1 MASSQLFSHRPFPL
15 FLLPLFFLL
24 LLLLCFFPPNQNH
37 FPFFISQNIPFFH
50 LPKHPPPQLAPAA
63 APSSVEP
70 PPRQSSGHK
79 KWSGRVE
86 KIEEDLA
93 RARAAI
99 REAIVKRNYTSE
111 RAESFIP
118 RGRVYRNAYAFH
130 QSHIEMVKRFKVWA
144 YKEGEQP
151 LVHDGPMK
159 HIYSIEGHFIDEMD
173 GGKSPFSA
181 RHPDEAH
188 VFFLPISIVFIV
200 DYIYK
205 PITTYARD
213 RLVRIFTDYVNVVAD
228 KYPYWNR
235 SRGAD
240 HFMASCHDWAP
251 ETTKEDPNLFKYFIR
266 VLCNANTSEGFN
278 PMRDASLP
286 EINLPPSFQ
295 LNLPRLGQPIEK
307 RSILAFFA
315 GGAHGFI
322 RQILIEHWKDKDDEI
337 QVHEYLPRGQNY
349 DELIGRSRFCL
360 CPSGYEVASP
370 RLVEAIHGGCV
381 PVIISDYY
389 SLPFDDVLDWSK
401 FSLRIPS
408 GRIPEIKTIL
418 KGVSPVKYSKLQR
431 GVMKVQRHFE
441 VHRPAKP
448 FDVFHMV
455 LHSVWLR
462 RLNIKLSH

>member
-1 MASSQLFSHRPFPL
+1 
-15 FLLPLFFLL
+15 
-24 LLLLCFFPPNQNH
+24 
-37 FPFFISQNIPFFH
+37 
-50 LPKHPPPQLAPAA
+50 
-63 APSSVEP
+63 
-70 PPRQSSGHK
+70 
-79 KWSGRVE
+79 
-86 KIEEDLA
+86 
-93 RARAAI
+93 
-99 REAIVKRNYTSE
+99 
-111 RAESFIP
+111 
-118 RGRVYRNAYAFH
+118 
-130 QSHIEMVKRFKVWA
+130 MVKRFKVWT

-159 HIYSIEGHFIDEMD
+159 NIYSIEGHFIDEMD
-173 GGKSPFSA
+173 SGKSPFSA
-181 RHPDEAH
+181 QNPDEAH
-188 VFFLPISIVFIV
+188 VFFLPVSIAYIIE
-200 DYIYK
+200 YIYT

-213 RLVRIFTDYVNVVAD
+213 RLIRIFKDYATVVANR
-228 KYPYWNR
+228 YPYWNR
-235 SRGAD
+235 TRGAD

-251 ETTKEDPNLFKYFIR
+251 DITQADPDLFKYLIR

-278 PMRDASLP
+278 PVRDASLP
-286 EINLPPSFQ
+286 EINLPANFQ
-295 LNLPRLGQPIEK
+295 LNLSRSGQPPEN

-322 RQILIEHWKDKDDEI
+322 RKMLFEHWKDKDDEI
-337 QVHEYLPRGQNY
+337 QVHEYLHKGQNY
-349 DELIGRSRFCL
+349 GEFISRSRFCL

-370 RLVEAIHGGCV
+370 RLVEAIQGGCV

-408 GRIPEIKTIL
+408 KRIPEIKKIL
-418 KGVSPVKYSKLQR
+418 KGISPAKYLKLQQ

-462 RLNIKLSH
+462 RLNIRPSH

>member
-1 MASSQLFSHRPFPL
+1 M
-15 FLLPLFFLL
+15 
-24 LLLLCFFPPNQNH
+24 
-37 FPFFISQNIPFFH
+37 
-50 LPKHPPPQLAPAA
+50 
-63 APSSVEP
+63 
-70 PPRQSSGHK
+70 
-79 KWSGRVE
+79 
-86 KIEEDLA
+86 IEEGLA
-93 RARAAI
+93 EARAAI
-99 REAIVKRNYTSE
+99 RQAIVTRNYTSE
-111 RAESFIP
+111 KEESFIP

-130 QSHIEMVKRFKVWA
+130 QSHIEMKKRLKIWT

-173 GGKSPFSA
+173 SGKSPFSA
-181 RHPDEAH
+181 HDPEEAH
-188 VFFLPISIVFIV
+188 VFFLPISIVYIV

-213 RLVRIFTDYVNVVAD
+213 RLVRIFTDYVRVVAN

-235 SRGAD
+235 TRGAD
-240 HFMASCHDWAP
+240 HFMVSCHDWAP
-251 ETTKEDPNLFKYFIR
+251 EVTKEDPNLFKYFIR

-286 EINLPPSFQ
+286 EINLPPTFH
-295 LNLPRLGQPIEK
+295 LNLPRSGQPPQN

-322 RQILIEHWKDKDDEI
+322 RHVLMQHWKDKDDEI
-337 QVHEYLPRGQNY
+337 QVHEYLPPAKNY
-349 DELIGRSRFCL
+349 TELIDRSKFCL

-401 FSLRIPS
+401 FSMRIPS
-408 GRIPEIKTIL
+408 ERIPEIKKIL
-418 KGVSPVKYSKLQR
+418 RGVSMKKYLKLQR

-441 VHRPAKP
+441 IHRPAKA
-448 FDVFHMV
+448 FDMFHMV

-462 RLNIKLSH
+462 RLNVKLTH

>member
-1 MASSQLFSHRPFPL
+1 MASSHRLPL
-15 FLLPLFFLL
+15 FLLPPLL
-24 LLLLCFFPPNQNH
+24 LLLLFLFRPNYHNPFPL
-37 FPFFISQNIPFFH
+37 IITQNIPFFH
-50 LPKHPPPQLAPAA
+50 PSKHPPP
-63 APSSVEP
+63 P
-70 PPRQSSGHK
+70 PPPPPSADKR
-79 KWSGRVE
+79 
-86 KIEEDLA
+86 IEEDLA
-93 RARAAI
+93 RARAEI
-99 REAIVKRNYTSE
+99 REAIVRRNYTSE
-111 RAESFIP
+111 MVESFIP

-130 QSHIEMVKRFKVWA
+130 QSHIEMVKRFKVWT

-151 LVHDGPMK
+151 LIHDGPMK
-159 HIYSIEGHFIDEMD
+159 NIYSIEGHFIDEMD
-173 GGKSPFSA
+173 SGKSPFSA
-181 RHPDEAH
+181 QNPDEAH
-188 VFFLPISIVFIV
+188 VFFLPVSIAYIIE
-200 DYIYK
+200 YIYT

-213 RLVRIFTDYVNVVAD
+213 RLIRIFKDYVTVVANR
-228 KYPYWNR
+228 YPYWNR
-235 SRGAD
+235 TRGAD

-251 ETTKEDPNLFKYFIR
+251 DITQADPDLFKYLIR

-278 PMRDASLP
+278 PVRDASLP
-286 EINLPPSFQ
+286 EINLPANFQ
-295 LNLPRLGQPIEK
+295 LNLSRSGQPPEN

-322 RQILIEHWKDKDDEI
+322 RKMLFEHWKDKDDEI
-337 QVHEYLPRGQNY
+337 QVHEYLHKGQNY
-349 DELIGRSRFCL
+349 GEFISRSRFCL

-370 RLVEAIHGGCV
+370 RLVEAIQGGCV

-408 GRIPEIKTIL
+408 KKIPEIKKIL
-418 KGVSPVKYSKLQR
+418 KGISPAKYLKLQQ

-462 RLNIKLSH
+462 RLNIRPSH

>member
-1 MASSQLFSHRPFPL
+1 MIL
-15 FLLPLFFLL
+15 
-24 LLLLCFFPPNQNH
+24 
-37 FPFFISQNIPFFH
+37 
-50 LPKHPPPQLAPAA
+50 
-63 APSSVEP
+63 
-70 PPRQSSGHK
+70 
-79 KWSGRVE
+79 
-86 KIEEDLA
+86 
-93 RARAAI
+93 
-99 REAIVKRNYTSE
+99 
-111 RAESFIP
+111 ESF
-118 RGRVYRNAYAFH
+118 
-130 QSHIEMVKRFKVWA
+130 Q
-144 YKEGEQP
+144 
-151 LVHDGPMK
+151 
-159 HIYSIEGHFIDEMD
+159 
-173 GGKSPFSA
+173 
-181 RHPDEAH
+181 
-188 VFFLPISIVFIV
+188 
-200 DYIYK
+200 
-205 PITTYARD
+205 
-213 RLVRIFTDYVNVVAD
+213 
-228 KYPYWNR
+228 
-235 SRGAD
+235 
-240 HFMASCHDWAP
+240 AP